1 MIAESSIT
9 ILVDKAQNNFLVKTY
24 IISVKPVLVDSGTCE
39 EHGYLTI
46 HNKQECAGAGHK
58 AGLLDGGSGED
69 YKKYVSLLKKAKKTD
84 PCGCI
89 GLKSGT
95 IHFNNLTAINPQCIE
110 STKCHAGMNCICV
123 SKGI

>member
-1 MIAESSIT
+1 M
-9 ILVDKAQNNFLVKTY
+9 
-24 IISVKPVLVDSGTCE
+24 LVDSGTCE

-46 HNKQECAGAGHK
+46 HNKPECAAAGHK

-69 YKKYVSLLKKAKKTD
+69 YNKYTSLLKKAKKTD

-123 SKGI
+123 SKGIQKIKTLVIFIIYLNILIYTIK